1 MALQA
6 YRLSMA
12 TAWSAAPQ
20 PPRALLPP
28 GAARLV
34 RCIAAMAGACALITA
49 LPAAAQYPSKPVKM
63 VVPFIAGSSPDV
75 LARMVGERLSQKLGQ
90 PVVIDNKGGA
100 GGNVGAEFAA
110 KQPADGYTLM
120 LATSSHLVNPS
131 LYSKVN
137 YDPVK
142 DFVPVALVIRMASL
156 LVVPLDS
163 PAKNVRELIA
173 FAKAKPGQ
181 LNFGSGDNGSQAH
194 LAGAMF
200 KSTAGLDIVHVPYRG
215 APEII
220 TSMLS
225 GSTQLAFPT
234 FSTALPQVKAGK
246 LRGLAVTGA
255 RRNPLLPEVP
265 TLLEAMPDGFELAAW
280 FGIWAPAGTP
290 ADIVKRL
297 NAEITAVTADPE
309 FRAKLAADGS
319 EVFDAGTPDEFAG
332 FVKSETAKWTK
343 IVKDSGAKVE

>member
-1 MALQA
+1 MKLSWNAWLAGIVVAAALVA
-6 YRLSMA
+6 
-12 TAWSAAPQ
+12 AAP
-20 PPRALLPP
+20 
-28 GAARLV
+28 V
-34 RCIAAMAGACALITA
+34 S
-49 LPAAAQYPSKPVKM
+49 AQYPNKPVKL
-63 VVPFIAGSSPDV
+63 VVPFIAGSAPDV
-75 LARMVGERLSQKLGQ
+75 LARNVGEKLGARLGQ

-131 LYSKVN
+131 LYGKVG

-142 DFVPVALVIRMASL
+142 DFAPIALLIKMPSL
-156 LVVPLDS
+156 LIVPNDL
-163 PAKNVRELIA
+163 PARTVPELIA
-173 FAKAKPGQ
+173 LAKAKPGAM
-181 LNFGSGDNGSQAH
+181 NFGSGGNGSQAH

-200 KSTAGLDIVHVPYRG
+200 KTAAGIDVVHIPYKG

-225 GSTQLAFPT
+225 GQTQFGFPT

-246 LRGLAVTGA
+246 LRGLAVTGPK
-255 RRNPLLPEVP
+255 RHPLLPDVP
-265 TLLEAMPDGFELAAW
+265 TLLEAMPNGFDLEAW

-290 ADIVKRL
+290 ADIVKKL
-297 NAEITAVTADPE
+297 NAEIVAVLADPE

-319 EVFDAGTPDEFAG
+319 EVVVAGTPDEFSG
-332 FVKSETAKWTK
+332 YVTSETAKWARV
-343 IVKDSGAKVE
+343 VKESGARID